1 MGTFSWLGGDIS
13 NAFHWVSGGS
23 AGTEPGPTD
32 TAIFSAGGAVT
43 GAANVGTAN
52 FSGAYVFSG
61 ATLLAG
67 TETLSAGGSIVQ
79 KDGINAIVSA
89 GNSLVLNG
97 ASYTLSGGTLSAP
110 QAAEFL
116 SGTFKQFSGTNTAGG
131 ISIAGT
137 YTFAGGT
144 LSVVSGVDGLELVGA
159 FGSSGGFIQ
168 SGGTHTVAQALAI
181 GTQVSGSYVL
191 TKGLLSMPVSGPSHD
206 SGNGEYIGQG
216 NGGVGTFIQNGGT
229 NSVADRIVI
238 GTTNLFGVA
247 NASGTY
253 ILGGSGVLQ
262 VNTLFVGSEQGCSG
276 TFDFNTAKG
285 DNAQLTASGTD
296 TFFAGLIVGGDGI
309 GTFVQGGVFGT
320 SLNNGGTVSA
330 ASLQVGRH
338 FDGVGNYVLST
349 GVLQTSGYEILT
361 SRRLRPPIGCSPI
374 PGRPCTLR

>member
-97 ASYTLSGGTLSAP
+97 ESYTLSGGTLSAP

-229 NSVADRIVI
+229 NSVAHRHRHDQPLWRCQRQRH
-238 GTTNLFGVA
+238 L
-247 NASGTY
+247 Y
-253 ILGGSGVLQ
+253 PRR
-262 VNTLFVGSEQGCSG
+262 
-276 TFDFNTAKG
+276 
-285 DNAQLTASGTD
+285 
-296 TFFAGLIVGGDGI
+296 
-309 GTFVQGGVFGT
+309 
-320 SLNNGGTVSA
+320 
-330 ASLQVGRH
+330 VGRPPSQH
-338 FDGVGNYVLST
+338 AV
-349 GVLQTSGYEILT
+349 
-361 SRRLRPPIGCSPI
+361 RRL
-374 PGRPCTLR
+374 